1 MDTLGKNII
10 FLCDNLSYLK
20 KKMLQ
25 CAEGMGDPPDVP
37 EPQLTI
43 YILLSVLAE
52 ADISSESDPIIFGQC
67 WLNNDI
73 YFCGS
78 SLSVDGKTL

>member
-1 MDTLGKNII
+1 
-10 FLCDNLSYLK
+10 
-20 KKMLQ
+20 MLQ
-25 CAEGMGDPPDVP
+25 YAEGMCDPPDVP

-43 YILLSVLAE
+43 FILLSVQAE
-52 ADISSESDPIIFGQC
+52 GDINSKSDTIIFGQC

-78 SLSVDGKTL
+78 SFSVDSKTL